1 MSGDI
6 RITEDVSVP
15 ETELELQFAR
25 AGGPGGQ
32 HVNTTASKVE
42 LRWDVDASEA
52 LADEQKQRVKQA
64 LGNRITKDGVL
75 VLAASE
81 RRSQTRNREAVV
93 ARFAHLV
100 GEALVPPTPRRRTRP
115 PRAAKERRLQEKRER
130 AEKKAR
136 RQNPEVS

>member
-1 MSGDI
+1 MSDI
-6 RITEDVSVP
+6 KITEDVSVP

-32 HVNTTASKVE
+32 HVNTTATKVE
-42 LRWDVDASEA
+42 VRWDVDASEA
-52 LADEQKQRVKQA
+52 LTDEQKRRVKQA
-64 LGNRITKDGVL
+64 LANRITKDGVL

-81 RRSQTRNREAVV
+81 RRSQARNREAVL

-100 GEALVPPTPRRRTRP
+100 GEALVPPAPRRPTRP
-115 PRAAKERRLQEKRER
+115 PRAAKERRLQQKRER

-136 RQNPEVS
+136 RRDPDVP

>member
-1 MSGDI
+1 MSDI
-6 RITEDVSVP
+6 QVTENVSVP

-32 HVNTTASKVE
+32 HVNTTATKVE

-52 LADEQKQRVKQA
+52 LTDEQKRRVKEA
-64 LGNRITKDGVL
+64 LANRITKDGVL
-75 VLAASE
+75 LLAASE
-81 RRSQTRNREAVV
+81 RRSQTRNREAAL

-100 GEALVPPTPRRRTRP
+100 GEALVPPAPRRPTRP

-130 AEKKAR
+130 AEKKAQR
-136 RQNPEVS
+136 RDPDVS

>member
-1 MSGDI
+1 MSDI

-15 ETELELQFAR
+15 ETELELRFAR

-32 HVNTTASKVE
+32 HVNTTATKVE

-52 LADEQKQRVKQA
+52 LTDEQKRRLKRA
-64 LGNRITKDGVL
+64 LANRITKDGVL

-81 RRSQTRNREAVV
+81 RRSQSRNREAAL

-100 GEALVPPTPRRRTRP
+100 GEALVPPAPRRPTRP
-115 PRAAKERRLQEKRER
+115 PKAAKERRLREKRER

-136 RQNPEVS
+136 RQNPDAS